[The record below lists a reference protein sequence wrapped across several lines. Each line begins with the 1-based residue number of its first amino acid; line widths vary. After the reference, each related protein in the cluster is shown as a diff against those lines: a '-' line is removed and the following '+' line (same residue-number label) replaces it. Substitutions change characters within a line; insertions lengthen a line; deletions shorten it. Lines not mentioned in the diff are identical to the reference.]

1 MNPDV
6 LHVAVGVIINNK
18 NQVLLSRRPADVHQ
32 ADLWEFPGGKLESGE
47 TVRQALSREL
57 NEELA
62 LTVKSAKPLIKIYHD

>member
-6 LHVAVGVIINNK
+6 LHVAVGVIRNNK

-57 NEELA
+57 MKNLR
-62 LTVKSAKPLIKIYHD
+62 LL